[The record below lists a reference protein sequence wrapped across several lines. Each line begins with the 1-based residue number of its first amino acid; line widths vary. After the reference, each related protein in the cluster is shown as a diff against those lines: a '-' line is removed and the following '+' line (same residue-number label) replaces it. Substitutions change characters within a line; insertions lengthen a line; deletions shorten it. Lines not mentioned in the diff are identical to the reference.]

1 MVSERVRAICFSV
14 AIAAAVAIAF
24 SLLWHIPYIYTVI
37 ALLALSLL
45 GFVVT
50 IDEDL
55 PKGWSPDPSGPKAV
69 FGRLIVASAALASLV
84 LIAVMFPEI
93 RAAGGGQ

>member
-1 MVSERVRAICFSV
+1 MVSERLRAIGLSV
-14 AIAAAVAIAF
+14 VVTAAVAIAC

-37 ALLALSLL
+37 ALLALSVI
-45 GFVVT
+45 GFIVT

-69 FGRLIVASAALASLV
+69 FGRLIVAVGTLAALV
-84 LIAVMFPEI
+84 LIAVMFPAI
-93 RAAGGGQ
+93 RAAGGQ